1 MYIRTIQ
8 SQIEEK
14 LFQGKVIVLFGARRV
29 GKTTLSQAILS
40 KFPQDQV
47 QYYNCE
53 NSIVQEAFGQNNPE
67 KIRDFF
73 GGKTLIV
80 LDEAQVIPEIG
91 KRLKIMIDTFPQIQI
106 IATGSSSFELAN
118 QVGEPLV
125 GRQYRF
131 WLQPLSI
138 VEISQN
144 LKYQSIL
151 SVEQSFEKLMTFGLY
166 PSIFDKPRQESL
178 NTLSEMTESYLFK
191 DILMFEN
198 LKKSKLLS
206 NLIKLLSLSLGKE
219 ISLSWV
225 AQRLNT
231 SVVTVDKYIYL
242 LEQTFVIF
250 RLTTLN
256 RNLKKE
262 ISQGFKV
269 YFWDLGIRNQ
279 VINNFNSLDL
289 RNDVGEMW
297 ENFCIAER
305 LKKIKNE
312 NIQASTY
319 FWRTYDQQE
328 IDYIEEKDGN
338 FLALECKWSKNK
350 SAKIPKIFMETYPN
364 TTFDTLNPET
374 WYKWLK

>member
-29 GKTTLSQAILS
+29 GKTTLSKTILS
-40 KFPQDQV
+40 KFPQGQT

-73 GGKTLIV
+73 GSNTLIV

-118 QVGEPLV
+118 QVGEPLI

-138 VEISQN
+138 AEISQN
-144 LKYQSIL
+144 LKYQTIL
-151 SVEQSFEKLMTFGLY
+151 SIEQSFEKLMTFGSY

-206 NLIKLLSLSLGKE
+206 DLIKLLSLSLGKE

-250 RLTTLN
+250 RLATLN

-312 NIQASTY
+312 NIQANTY

-328 IDYIEEKDGN
+328 IDYIEEKDGS

-350 SAKIPKIFMETYPN
+350 SAKIPKIFMETYAN
-364 TTFDTLNPET
+364 TIFDTLNPDT
-374 WYKWLK
+374 WYRWLK

>member
-29 GKTTLSQAILS
+29 GKTTLSKTILS
-40 KFPQDQV
+40 KFPQGQT

-73 GGKTLIV
+73 GSNTLIV

-138 VEISQN
+138 AEISQN
-144 LKYQSIL
+144 LKYQTIL
-151 SVEQSFEKLMTFGLY
+151 SIEQSFEKLMTFGSY

-206 NLIKLLSLSLGKE
+206 DLIKLLSLSLGKE

-250 RLTTLN
+250 RLATLN

-312 NIQASTY
+312 NIQANTY

>member
-29 GKTTLSQAILS
+29 GKTTLSKTILS
-40 KFPQDQV
+40 KFPQGQT

-73 GGKTLIV
+73 GSNTLIV

-138 VEISQN
+138 AEISQN
-144 LKYQSIL
+144 LKYQTIL
-151 SVEQSFEKLMTFGLY
+151 SIEQSFEKLMTFGSY

-206 NLIKLLSLSLGKE
+206 DLIKLLSLSLGKE

-250 RLTTLN
+250 RLATLN

-312 NIQASTY
+312 NIQANTY

-328 IDYIEEKDGN
+328 IDYIEEKDGS

-350 SAKIPKIFMETYPN
+350 SAKIPKIFMETYAN
-364 TTFDTLNPET
+364 TIFDTLNPDT
-374 WYKWLK
+374 WYRWLK